1 MSVGALF
8 HPTVL
13 NKSVCDCHSVI
24 IHDKIVYYECLNLKL
39 SKSIKLIAWFFW
51 SYKALDSLRNF
62 LDINIFFH
70 KVYFCCLPA
79 SSIIILHFVSERSVC
94 LLLLLKDL
102 CYFPLFL
109 DIQNA
114 FDSTSIYWRYL
125 STPSLGVGIGNTM
138 AECLSPWTCH
148 YLPLRASFQLQTDSF
163 TFSTLLKFFS
173 ITKLASIAVYPQA
186 YMINR
191 EIWFYH
197 LLSETKI
204 KTEVKT
210 NPA

>member
-1 MSVGALF
+1 M
-8 HPTVL
+8 
-13 NKSVCDCHSVI
+13 
-24 IHDKIVYYECLNLKL
+24 
-39 SKSIKLIAWFFW
+39 
-51 SYKALDSLRNF
+51 
-62 LDINIFFH
+62 
-70 KVYFCCLPA
+70 YFCCLPA

-102 CYFPLFL
+102 CYFPLFWTYKMPL
-109 DIQNA
+109 IPQV
-114 FDSTSIYWRYL
+114 FIEYL

-197 LLSETKI
+197 LLSETKN
-204 KTEVKT
+204 KNWSENKSCLNKNFS
-210 NPA
+210 NPVFTVIGPDIRCLGGTKCKWSCRLPTCTKYSNCQCV

>member
-1 MSVGALF
+1 M
-8 HPTVL
+8 
-13 NKSVCDCHSVI
+13 
-24 IHDKIVYYECLNLKL
+24 
-39 SKSIKLIAWFFW
+39 
-51 SYKALDSLRNF
+51 
-62 LDINIFFH
+62 
-70 KVYFCCLPA
+70 YFCCLPA

-102 CYFPLFL
+102 CYFPLFWTYKMPL
-109 DIQNA
+109 IPQV
-114 FDSTSIYWRYL
+114 FIEYL

-197 LLSETKI
+197 HSQRQKI

-210 NPA
+210 NSCLNKNFSNPVFKVIGPDIRCLGGTKCKWSCRLPTCTKYSNCQCV